1 MGKIL
6 IRAVYEFIYEVEDE
20 FIKKYDSPEQYYNEN
35 LGDIRE
41 DIIENQLDY
50 HEPEKLLELNYYG
63 YEEN

>member
-20 FIKKYDSPEQYYNEN
+20 FIEKYDSPEQYYNEN

-63 YEEN
+63 YED